1 MILVVGL
8 SSAWQRTLFFGS
20 FHPGSVNRATRVLET
35 ASGKGVNVARVASAL
50 GEETL
55 LLTTAGGQ
63 RGRLFCKALRQ
74 ARLPA
79 VTISS
84 RGETR
89 LCQTLIAPGL
99 VTELV
104 EEAPAL
110 SPREVAAVQ
119 SAYNRALGK
128 ASLVI
133 LSGTLPKGC
142 GDDFYAELA
151 RLATRRNIPVL
162 VDAQK
167 TTLRHVV
174 RQRPILVKINAAE
187 LAEATG
193 IRSLSKGMRELNKMG
208 AGLIVVSRGA
218 KATIAFDGKRTWR
231 VTPPG
236 IKAVNPIGS
245 GDAMM
250 AGIATGLMRGISL
263 ADALR
268 LGIACGAANALT
280 ETSGVVRT
288 KDVKRLLRRCG

>member
-8 SSAWQRTLFFGS
+8 SSAWQRTLFFKS
-20 FHPGSVNRATRVLET
+20 LHPGSVNRATRVLET
-35 ASGKGVNVARVASAL
+35 ASGKGVNVARVASML
-50 GEETL
+50 GEKTL
-55 LLTTAGGQ
+55 LLTTAGGH
-63 RGRLFCKALRQ
+63 RGKLFRKSLRE

-79 VTISS
+79 VTIPS

-89 LCQTLIAPGL
+89 LCQTLIANGL

-110 SPREVAAVQ
+110 SLRELAAVR
-119 SAYNRALGK
+119 SAYDRALRK
-128 ASLVI
+128 TTLVV

-167 TTLRHVV
+167 ETLRHVV

-193 IRSLSKGMRELNKMG
+193 IRTLSEGMRELNKMG
-208 AGLIVVSRGA
+208 AGLVVISRGA
-218 KATIAFDGKRTWR
+218 KATIAFDGKHTWR

-263 ADALR
+263 SDALR

-280 ETSGVVRT
+280 ETSGVVHLR
-288 KDVKRLLRRCG
+288 DVNRFLRQP